1 MRKAFSWTY
10 ESLSQGGTLADL
22 ATREAGRL
30 TRTVMAALDHLN
42 ALTDFDHTAFGPPHQ
57 VIGLDEV
64 GRGPLAGPLVACC
77 VQLPYPAAVELPF
90 LRDAKKL
97 QADEREF
104 LVQRIE
110 QCAVQIGYGVV
121 EAHEFG
127 KELNLH
133 QLTFLAMQRAVEQ
146 VDVPVHRFGLLVD
159 GKFPL
164 PQWTGL
170 QKAVVKG
177 DDTSLSV
184 AAASVLA
191 KVYRDRRMKELHER
205 YPMYDFARH
214 VGYGTDFHRQAILEH
229 GPCPE
234 HRSNFL
240 VKILTGSQ

>member
-30 TRTVMAALDHLN
+30 TRTVLTALEHLN
-42 ALTDFDHTAFGPPHQ
+42 TLTDFDHTAFGSSHQ
-57 VIGLDEV
+57 VIGVDEV

-77 VQLPYPAAVELPF
+77 VQLPYPAAVNLPF
-90 LRDAKKL
+90 LRDSKKL

-104 LVQRIE
+104 LVTRIE
-110 QCAVQIGYGVV
+110 ECAVQIGYGVV

-146 VDVPVHRFGLLVD
+146 VEVPPERFALLVD

-170 QKAVVKG
+170 QKAVIKG

-191 KVYRDRRMKELHER
+191 KVYRDRRMMELHDR
-205 YPMYDFARH
+205 YPVYNFGQH
-214 VGYGTDFHRQAILEH
+214 VGYGTAFHRQAILEH